1 MINVVWARSGPF
13 FPNHRPLAAVCVA
26 SGGVVVIKT
35 NSNLMQQVEFDRSI
49 LATIDNGERHTAAIL
64 RGSNGNGV
72 HFISR

>member
-13 FPNHRPLAAVCVA
+13 FPNHQPAAVCVA
-26 SGGVVVIKT
+26 SERGVVGIKT

-49 LATIDNGERHTAAIL
+49 LATIDNGERSATRPGLAQTVMV
-64 RGSNGNGV
+64 V

>member
-1 MINVVWARSGPF
+1 MG
-13 FPNHRPLAAVCVA
+13 
-26 SGGVVVIKT
+26 VIKT

-64 RGSNGNGV
+64 RGSDGDGV

>member
-13 FPNHRPLAAVCVA
+13 FPNHRALAAVCVA

-49 LATIDNGERHTAAIL
+49 LAGSWIASVNQETIFAVDLN
-64 RGSNGNGV
+64 
-72 HFISR
+72 F